1 MKIIVTE
8 NYDAMSHRTAQLLAA
23 QILLKPDCVLG
34 LATGST
40 PVGTY
45 AQLIEQYQ
53 AGELDF
59 SRVTTVNLDEYAG
72 LAPEHEQS
80 YRYFMQH
87 NLFDHVNIRREST
100 HVPSGLAEDA
110 AEECRAYGRM
120 IARLGGIDMQLL
132 GLGHNGHIGF
142 NEPADVFPVH
152 PHVVD
157 LTKNTIRANARFF
170 GSEGEVPNQALTM
183 GVGDIMRARR
193 ILVAVSGEDKAEAV
207 YRSFAGPGT
216 PQVPASVL
224 QLHNDVTVIGDRAAL
239 SKIL

>member
-8 NYDAMSHRTAQLLAA
+8 NYEAMSHRTAQLLAA

-59 SRVTTVNLDEYAG
+59 SRVTTVNLDEYVG
-72 LAPEHEQS
+72 LAPDHEQS

-87 NLFDHVNIRREST
+87 NLFDHVNIRPEST

-110 AEECRAYGRM
+110 GEECRAYGQM
-120 IARLGGIDMQLL
+120 MAQLGGIDMQLL

-142 NEPADVFPVH
+142 NEPSDVFPVH

-157 LTKNTIRANARFF
+157 LTENTIRANARFF
-170 GSEGEVPNQALTM
+170 GSEDEVPHQALTM

-207 YRSFAGPGT
+207 YRSFAGPVT